1 MNETEERAQRLED
14 QLELLERLMAEEQ
27 EAPFEVEPALPILAR
42 RDDLPLSFAQQRL
55 WFLDQWEGR
64 AGAYTLA
71 QAFRLKGQLAPA
83 ALRRSLDE
91 VVRRHEVLR
100 TRIATVAGRPVQSVA
115 PAGAAGLPA
124 VDLSGLRSELREAE
138 AASRLAREAREPFDL
153 ARGPLLRLLMLRLD
167 AREHVLLFS
176 MHHIVS
182 DAWSTEILI
191 REVAELYAAAL
202 SGRAARLPDLP
213 VQYADFAAW
222 QRAWLEG
229 EVLESQL
236 TYWRG
241 RLAGAPELL
250 ELPVDRPRPASP
262 SFSAAIRALAL
273 PPDTERALAALGRKL
288 GATPF
293 MVLLAAFQA
302 LLGRHCGCA
311 DLVIGSPIAGRTRP
325 EVERLIGFFV
335 NTVALRADLAGDPS
349 FRDLVGRARTETA
362 GAFAHQDLPFEKL
375 VDELGLSR
383 TLSYTP
389 LVQAVL
395 AYGDDHLEALELPG
409 LRLERL
415 DLHSGRAKFDLV
427 LAATQS
433 PDRFTFVAEY
443 RTELFDAT
451 TIERLLGQL
460 ERLLVG
466 IAADP
471 ECRVWTMPLLGDAE
485 RHQMIVEW
493 PGGTERGRAGATLVA
508 GFEDRVARSPV
519 APAVSCDGRSWS
531 YDQLDRRANRLA
543 HRLLDLGVLPGSRV
557 CLCAERGLPLVAGIL
572 GILKAG
578 CAYVPLDPAYPRE
591 RLAYLQADSGAP
603 ALVVGHDLLDRFD
616 EHRGPR
622 VDLDEALASGPEDWR
637 PAVAIDG
644 AWPAY
649 VIYTSGSTGRPKGV
663 VVTHDN
669 VVRLFAATRDWF
681 GFTEGDV
688 WTLFHSYAFD
698 FSVWEIWG
706 ALLYGGRLEVVPY
719 WVSRSPEAFLA
730 LLERERVTV
739 LCQTPSAF
747 RQLQRVEA
755 GDPELRPLALRWVI
769 FGGEALEPRSL
780 VPWAARRGTD
790 RPRLINMYG
799 ITETTVH
806 VTYRRVRD
814 GDIAGTAASVIG
826 VPIPDLSIYV
836 LDPRGR
842 VVPPGVAG
850 EIVVGG
856 LGVATGYLGRPELTA
871 ERFAPD
877 PFGVAPGAR
886 LYRSGDLGRWLAM
899 GELEYLGRID
909 HQVKLRGFRIELG
922 EIEAALAGHAEVAD
936 AVVLIREDTPGDRRL
951 VAYVVGAAGALPDRE
966 ELRAHLAAR
975 LPDYMV
981 PAVIV
986 ALASLPMTQNGK
998 VDRKALPPPRA
1009 ERPALATGFVVPRSE
1024 TEEVLAGIWAQ
1035 VLGIDRVG
1043 IEDNFFALGGDSILS
1058 LRVVGLA
1065 GERGLSISLPEIFQH
1080 QTLAELAAAVGQR
1093 DGEEIAPTQPFELV
1107 AEVDRALLPDVEDA
1121 YPLAMLQAGMLYHM
1135 ELLPEDPPYLNVDSW
1150 HVRGRFERE
1159 PFFEA
1164 ARRVVARHPMLRT
1177 SFALEG
1183 FSEPLQLVHRTA
1195 ELPIVVED
1203 LKGLPEDVQE
1213 AMIDRLVRSEKTRR
1227 FALFAAP
1234 QIRFHVHLRATDRFQ
1249 FTLTENHAIFDG
1261 WSLHSTLAEIFE
1273 LYFALLAGPEP
1284 AAEPPVTL
1292 TYRDFV
1298 ATERRALASAE
1309 TEAFW
1314 WRALTEGP
1322 LLDLPCRL
1330 PPDEAPKRRV
1340 ETEVV
1345 SVPEPVSAGLK
1356 RAAIAAAVPLKSLLL
1371 AAHAKVLGLIAGQGE
1386 VVTGLVANGRLE
1398 GVDGDRVRGLFL
1410 NTLPLRM
1417 RLAPGSWLDLA
1428 QRVFAAER
1436 DLLPHRRY
1444 PFAALQRAWG
1454 ERRIFEVAFN
1464 FIHFHAVEN
1473 LLASGNIEVLEFRRI
1488 EPSNLLLQVHFGI
1501 DLLDGGIKL
1510 ELDYDTG
1517 RLSRAEARIFAGFFE
1532 RTLAA
1537 ISSDPH
1543 GIHQEFSPLS
1553 AAERHQLVTEWSDTA
1568 VAPAAGPCV
1577 HTLFERQAEKTPA
1590 AVAVTC
1596 GGVSLTYRD
1605 LAERSDELA
1614 RHLRG
1619 LGVGPGKL
1627 VGLSVERS
1635 PDMVVGLLGIL
1646 RAGGAYLPLD
1656 PLYPSERLAWVLA
1669 DSGASVLVTETGLLD
1684 RLGEHGARVVM
1695 LDAPLTSG
1703 SKASVPPC
1711 PLDLAYVIYTSGST
1725 GKPKGVAVPHA
1736 AVVNFLDS
1744 MRREPGLATG
1754 ETLLA
1759 VTTLSFDI
1767 AALELLLPLVVGARV
1782 AIADREDAA
1791 DGARLLDLLAS
1802 SRAQVLQAT
1811 PATWRLLLEAG
1822 WERSGP
1828 RPRALCGGEA
1838 LPRELADRLLPLSS
1852 GLWNM
1857 YGPTETTVWSAID
1870 RVDSGSGPVSIGRPI
1885 ANTQLHVLDR
1895 DLQVIP
1901 LGTPGELLI
1910 GGAGVV
1916 RGYFR
1921 RPDLTAERFVPDP
1934 FASRPGERLYR
1945 TGDLCR
1951 RLSDGKVEF
1960 LGRLDHQVKVRGFRI
1975 ETGEVEAALAEHP
1988 SVREAVVV
1996 AREDRAGDRRLVGY
2010 VALDPAA
2017 PPTAEELRRYLSAKL
2032 PAYMVPSVL
2041 VILPE
2046 LPRTPNGK
2054 LDRAALP
2061 PPSTAEP
2068 AGAEGR
2074 ATVGPRTPVEEVLA
2088 GIWSGVLGVERVGVD
2103 DDFFALGGHSLLA
2116 TRLVSRLRA
2125 TFGVELPLRAL
2136 FQAPTLAALAARIEQ
2151 ARAAGGA
2158 AAPPI
2163 EPVPRDGDLPL
2174 SFAQQRLWFVHQLA
2188 PRSAGYNMWSA
2199 LKLTGRLEVRV
2210 LARSLS
2216 EVVRRHE
2223 TLRTTFPSLNGRP
2236 VQAIAAPQPVALPL
2250 VDLTALSESLRAALA
2265 PGLIGEL
2272 ATRPFELERGPLLRT
2287 MLLRLAAEE
2296 HLALF
2301 AVHHIVSDAWSL
2313 AVLVDEVG
2321 AFYTAFLVGRP
2332 SPLAE
2337 LPVQYAD
2344 VAAWQRR
2351 WLEGDV
2357 LARHLSYWR
2366 ERLGGAPPVLAL
2378 PTDRPRPATKSGHGG
2393 MLLARLSQD
2402 LAERVSGL
2410 SRGEEVT
2417 LFMTL
2422 LAAFSC
2428 VLGFESDSSDIVV
2441 GTDAANRNRLESEGL
2456 IGFLVNTLALRT
2468 DLSGNPSFRE
2478 LLGRARETCLGAY
2491 AHQDLPFER
2500 LVEELQPERRPGV
2513 TPLVQVSF
2521 NLHNAPARRLE
2532 LPGLSVES
2540 LETERQAARFDLVV
2554 NMWEEGGTLVGT
2566 WEYDRDLFLE
2576 RRVAAFIESFS
2587 ILLERVVADPGL
2599 PLVGLKAMLAEAA
2612 RERVVREGRQLQTA
2626 GRQRFA
2632 GVQRRSVGVS

>member
-1 MNETEERAQRLED
+1 MNGAEERAQRLED
-14 QLELLERLMAEEQ
+14 QLELLERLMAEEG
-27 EAPFEVEPALPILAR
+27 EAPFEVEPAFPVLVR

-71 QAFRLKGQLAPA
+71 QAFRLKGRLAPA
-83 ALRRSLDE
+83 ALRWSLDQ
-91 VVRRHEVLR
+91 VVLRHEVLR
-100 TRIATVAGRPVQSVA
+100 TRIATTAGRPVQTVA
-115 PAGAAGLPA
+115 TAGDVRLPA
-124 VDLSGLRSELREAE
+124 VDLRGLRPELREAE
-138 AASRLAREAREPFDL
+138 AASRVLREARVPFDL
-153 ARGPLLRLLMLRLD
+153 ARGPLLRLLLLRLD
-167 AREHVLLFS
+167 AQEHVLLFS

-191 REVAELYAAAL
+191 REMADLYAGAL
-202 SGRAARLPDLP
+202 SGRVARLPDLP

-222 QRAWLEG
+222 QRAWLTG
-229 EVLESQL
+229 EVLEGQL
-236 TYWRG
+236 NYWRES
-241 RLAGAPELL
+241 LAGAPELL

-262 SFSAAIRALAL
+262 SFSAAIRSL
-273 PPDTERALAALGRKL
+273 PLSPSTEREVAALGRKL

-302 LLGRHCGCA
+302 LLGRLSGSS
-311 DLVIGSPIAGRTRP
+311 DLVVGSPIAGRTRS
-325 EVERLIGFFV
+325 EVERLIGFFA
-335 NTVALRADLAGDPS
+335 NTVALRADLGGDPT
-349 FRDLVGRARTETA
+349 FRDLVVRARTETA

-383 TLSYTP
+383 TLSHTP
-389 LVQAVL
+389 LIQAVL
-395 AYGDDHLEALELPG
+395 AYGDDHLEALDLPG
-409 LRLERL
+409 LRMERL

-433 PDRFTFVAEY
+433 SGRLTFAAEY

-451 TIERLLGQL
+451 TVERLLAELERLLGGVAAAPD
-460 ERLLVG
+460 RPVG
-466 IAADP
+466 A
-471 ECRVWTMPLLGDAE
+471 VPLLDEGQL
-485 RHQMIVEW
+485 HQVVFEW
-493 PGGTERGRAGATLVA
+493 PAGFERGRTGATLVA
-508 GFEDRVARSPV
+508 GFEERVDRSPE
-519 APAVSCDGRSWS
+519 APGVSCEGRSWS

-543 HRLLDLGVLPGSRV
+543 NRLLALGVAPGSRV
-557 CLCAERGLPLVAGIL
+557 CLCAERGLPLVAGVL

-591 RLAYLQADSGAP
+591 RLAYLRADSGAL
-603 ALVVGHDLLDRFD
+603 ALVAGHDLLDRFD
-616 EHRGPR
+616 EPRGPLL
-622 VDLDEALASGPEDWR
+622 DLDEALASDGQDRR
-637 PAVAIDG
+637 PALAFDT

-663 VVTHDN
+663 VVTHAN
-669 VVRLFAATRDWF
+669 VVRLFGATEGWF
-681 GFTEGDV
+681 GFGSGDV
-688 WTLFHSYAFD
+688 WTLFHSCAFD

-719 WVSRSPEAFLA
+719 WVSRSPEAFLE
-730 LLERERVTV
+730 LLEREQVTV
-739 LCQTPSAF
+739 LSQTPSAF
-747 RQLQRVEA
+747 RQLQRIEA
-755 GDPELRPLALRWVI
+755 GDPDPRPLALRWVI
-769 FGGEALEPRSL
+769 FGGEAMEPRSL
-780 VPWAARRGTD
+780 ASWTARRGAA

-806 VTYRRVRD
+806 VTYRPVREED
-814 GDIAGTAASVIG
+814 VAGTAASVIG
-826 VPIPDLSIYV
+826 VPIPDLSVHV
-836 LDPRGR
+836 LDARGLP
-842 VVPPGVAG
+842 VPPGVAG
-850 EIVVGG
+850 ELLVGG

-871 ERFAPD
+871 ERFVPD
-877 PFGVAPGAR
+877 RFRGEPGAR
-886 LYRSGDLGRWLAM
+886 LYRSGDLGRWSAV

-922 EIEAALAGHAEVAD
+922 EIEAALVGQPAIAD
-936 AVVLIREDTPGDRRL
+936 ATVLIREDAPGERRL
-951 VAYVVGAAGALPDRE
+951 VAYVVAAAGAAVDRA

-975 LPDYMV
+975 LPEYMV
-981 PAVIV
+981 PGAIV
-986 ALASLPMTQNGK
+986 ELPSLPMTQNGK

-1009 ERPALATGFVVPRSE
+1009 ERPDLASGFVRPRSE

-1035 VLGIDRVG
+1035 ALGIDRVG
-1043 IEDNFFALGGDSILS
+1043 AEDNFFALGGDSILS

-1065 GERGLSISLPEIFQH
+1065 GERGLSVSLPEIFQH
-1080 QTLAELAAAVGQR
+1080 QTLAELAAAVGR
-1093 DGEEIAPTQPFELV
+1093 TAADDVAPTEPFSLV
-1107 AEVDRALLPDVEDA
+1107 TEADRALLPDLEDA

-1135 ELLPEDPPYLNVDSW
+1135 ALLPEDPPYLNVDSW

-1164 ARRVVARHPMLRT
+1164 VRRVVARHPVLRT

-1183 FSEPLQLVHRTA
+1183 FSEPLQQVHRTA
-1195 ELPIVVED
+1195 ELSIVVED
-1203 LKGLPEDVQE
+1203 LKEHPEEVQE
-1213 AMIDRLVRSEKTRR
+1213 GIIDRLVRSEKVRP
-1227 FALFAAP
+1227 FPLSAAP
-1234 QIRFHVHLRATDRFQ
+1234 QLRFHVHLRAADRFQ

-1273 LYFALLAGPEP
+1273 LYFALLAGRGP
-1284 AAEPPVTL
+1284 AVEPPVAI

-1298 ATERRALASAE
+1298 AMERRALASAE
-1309 TEAFW
+1309 TRDFW
-1314 WRALTEGP
+1314 WRVLTGGP
-1322 LLDLPCRL
+1322 LLDLPRRL
-1330 PPDEAPKRRV
+1330 SPDGAPKRRV

-1345 SVPEPVSAGLK
+1345 PVPEPVSRGLK
-1356 RAAIAAAVPLKSLLL
+1356 LAATAAAVPLKSVLL

-1398 GVDGDRVRGLFL
+1398 GGDGDRVRGLFL
-1410 NTLPLRM
+1410 NTLPFRIVLS
-1417 RLAPGSWLDLA
+1417 PGSWTELA
-1428 QRVFAAER
+1428 QRIFAAER

-1473 LLASGNIEVLEFRRI
+1473 LLASGNIEVLDFRRI

-1501 DLLDGGIKL
+1501 DLIDDGVKL
-1510 ELDYDTG
+1510 ELDFDTD
-1517 RLSRAEARIFAGFFE
+1517 RLSRAEVRIFAGFFE

-1537 ISSDPH
+1537 IGSDPH
-1543 GIHQEFSPLS
+1543 GLHQEHSPLS
-1553 AAERHQLVTEWSDTA
+1553 PAERHQMIVEWNDA
-1568 VAPAAGPCV
+1568 AAAPAAGVCV
-1577 HTLFERQAEKTPA
+1577 HTLFERQAASAPEEIAVISGGTSITYGELA
-1590 AVAVTC
+1590 A
-1596 GGVSLTYRD
+1596 R
-1605 LAERSDELA
+1605 AEELA

-1619 LGVGPGKL
+1619 LGVQPGEL
-1627 VGLSVERS
+1627 VGLCVERS
-1635 PDMVVGLLGIL
+1635 PGMLVGLLGIL
-1646 RAGGAYLPLD
+1646 KAGGAYLPLD

-1669 DSGASVLVTETGLLD
+1669 DARVSVLVTESPLLD
-1684 RLGEHGARVVM
+1684 RLGKHDARLVL
-1695 LDAPLTSG
+1695 LDAPLRGG
-1703 SKASVPPC
+1703 SEEGVAPC

-1736 AVVNFLDS
+1736 AVVNFLGS

-1767 AALELLLPLVVGARV
+1767 AALELLLPLSVGARV
-1782 AIADREDAA
+1782 VIAGRDDAA
-1791 DGARLLDLLAS
+1791 DGARLLDLLAT
-1802 SRAQVLQAT
+1802 SRAEILQAT

-1822 WERSGP
+1822 WEQSGP

-1838 LPRELADRLLPLSS
+1838 LPRELADRLLSS
-1852 GLWNM
+1852 THGLWNM
-1857 YGPTETTVWSAID
+1857 YGPTETTIWSAVD
-1870 RVDSGSGPVSIGRPI
+1870 RVEPGSGPISIGRPI
-1885 ANTQLHVLDR
+1885 ANTQLHVVDR
-1895 DLQVIP
+1895 EFQALP

-1910 GGAGVV
+1910 GGTGVV

-1921 RPDLTAERFVPDP
+1921 RPDLTAERFVPNP

-1951 RLSDGKVEF
+1951 QLSHGKAEF

-1975 ETGEVEAALAEHP
+1975 EVGEVEAALAEHP
-1988 SVREAVVV
+1988 RVREAVVL
-1996 AREDRAGDRRLVGY
+1996 AREERAGDCRLVGY
-2010 VALDPAA
+2010 VALDAA
-2017 PPTAEELRRYLSAKL
+2017 VPPTAEELRRFLSGKL
-2032 PAYMVPSVL
+2032 PAYMVPSAVMVL
-2041 VILPE
+2041 PD

-2061 PPSTAEP
+2061 SLPSARPAEMEEP
-2068 AGAEGR
+2068 ATASL
-2074 ATVGPRTPVEEVLA
+2074 RTPVEEVLA
-2088 GIWSGVLGVERVGVD
+2088 GIWSGILGVERIGDD

-2151 ARAAGGA
+2151 ERDAGGA
-2158 AAPPI
+2158 SAPPV
-2163 EPVPRDGDLPL
+2163 EPVPRDGELPL

-2188 PRSAGYNMWSA
+2188 PQSAGYNMWSA
-2199 LKLTGRLEVRV
+2199 LKLSGRLNAQV

-2223 TLRTTFPSLNGRP
+2223 TLRTTFPARDGRP
-2236 VQAIAAPQPVALPL
+2236 VQAIATPRPVPLPL
-2250 VDLTALSESLRAALA
+2250 VDLAAVPEPSRTVLSSA
-2265 PGLIGEL
+2265 LIGRL
-2272 ATRPFELERGPLLRT
+2272 ATLPFDLAAGPLLRSV
-2287 MLLRLAAEE
+2287 LLRLAADE
-2296 HLALF
+2296 HVALF
-2301 AVHHIVSDAWSL
+2301 AIHHIVSDAWSL
-2313 AVLVDEVG
+2313 AVLVDEIG
-2321 AFYTAFLVGRP
+2321 ALYPELLAGRT

-2337 LPVQYAD
+2337 LPVQYVD

-2351 WLEGDV
+2351 WLEGEV
-2357 LARHLSYWR
+2357 LARQLSYWR
-2366 ERLGGAPPVLAL
+2366 ERLGGAPPVLLL
-2378 PTDRPRPATKSGHGG
+2378 PTDRPRPASRSGQGG
-2393 MLLARLSQD
+2393 MLLDRMPRD
-2402 LAERVSGL
+2402 LAERVLGF
-2410 SRGEEVT
+2410 SRTEEVT
-2417 LFMTL
+2417 LFMSL

-2441 GTDAANRNRLESEGL
+2441 GTDMANRNRLESEGL

-2478 LLGRARETCLGAY
+2478 LLGRTRETCLGAY
-2491 AHQDLPFER
+2491 SHQDLPFER
-2500 LVEELQPERRPGV
+2500 LVEELQPERRPGI

-2521 NLHNAPARRLE
+2521 NLHNAPGRRLD
-2532 LPGLSVES
+2532 LPGLAVES

-2566 WEYDRDLFLE
+2566 WEYDRDLFFE
-2576 RRVAAFIESFS
+2576 RRVAGFIDSFS
-2587 ILLERVVADPGL
+2587 VLLERAVGDPEL
-2599 PLVGLKAMLAEAA
+2599 SLDGLKATLAEAA

-2632 GVQRRSVGVS
+2632 GVQRRSR